1 MASLDKAPQEM
12 ETESVPESEVISMMG
27 MAMLDSG
34 GLDLIGKAIGE
45 SQDPGQ
51 VVGQVLAQM
60 MGQIAEFAQEQ
71 MGIDPAIFLEED
83 SFLDQILNYIERK
96 LKLPPE
102 FSDQVYGEVLEVM
115 KAAAKQPE
123 GGQAAGPQG
132 APGQPPGAPAPAPA
146 EAAPP
151 GLDQGGVM

>member
-1 MASLDKAPQEM
+1 MASLDKAPEEM
-12 ETESVPESEVISMMG
+12 ETDSVPESEVISMMG

-34 GLDLIGKAIGE
+34 GLDLISKALAE

-60 MGQIAEFAQEQ
+60 TGQLAEFAQDQ

-96 LKLPPE
+96 LDLPPE

-115 KAAAKQPE
+115 KAAAQQPE
-123 GGQAAGPQG
+123 GGQSPGPEQAAGPQG
-132 APGQPPGAPAPAPA
+132 APAPAP
-146 EAAPP
+146 EQVQP
-151 GLDQGGVM
+151 GLDQGGMV